1 MTPVYPYH
9 IRRSEAGDCGELL
22 LSLHDR
28 RSAMVLQL
36 SLEQARVLAV
46 EMRGLA
52 TDHCTLHHMA
62 MAMTKA
68 VGANVSRI
76 IIKGVDLGQVT
87 GAIRLEHA
95 DRTLDVNVDVAAAL
109 AMAMHLGLP
118 IYMDGMHLVKEDRL
132 QALPAG
138 ESPAAEPQI
147 PQVFQ
152 QVIEALD
159 SHEIDEETHG
169 GGGL

>member
-36 SLEQARVLAV
+36 NLEQSRILAV

-62 MAMTKA
+62 LAMTKA
-68 VGANVSRI
+68 VGADLTRV
-76 IIKGVDLGQVT
+76 IIKGVDLGEVT
-87 GAIRLEHA
+87 GAIRLEHGE
-95 DRTLDVNVDVAAAL
+95 RELDVNVDVAAAL
-109 AMAMHLGLP
+109 AMALHLGLP
-118 IYMDGMHLVKEDRL
+118 IYMEGMHLVKEDRL
-132 QALPAG
+132 QPLPSS
-138 ESPAAEPQI
+138 ETPPEETEI

-152 QVIEALD
+152 QVIEALEHPSTD
-159 SHEIDEETHG
+159 DDHG
-169 GGGL
+169 RSEA

>member
-1 MTPVYPYH
+1 MTPVFPYH

-62 MAMTKA
+62 MAMAKA

-87 GAIRLEHA
+87 GALRLEHD

-132 QALPAG
+132 QALPAA
-138 ESPAAEPQI
+138 ENPATHTTI
-147 PQVFQ
+147 PPAFR

-159 SHEIDEETHG
+159 SHDTDDETDG
-169 GGGL
+169 GGAL